1 LDEDVGWTA
10 AVLAS
15 LALATRAAWTAGP
28 WPSPSQDGPG
38 TLVVSQTGERQS
50 WTPGAERWLAQLED
64 RGTTVLRALVAR
76 LGSPATSPSGEDRA
90 VRAHVRTPAGTWVE
104 LYGERLS
111 GLRGDIA
118 ITLQAAH
125 PANLAPLLMAANGL
139 SIRERDVVRL
149 VLDGLSTTGIA
160 QGLFISEYTVQD
172 HLRAIFAKVGV
183 RTRRQLVVRLAGGPA
198 DPEDPPRLG

>member
-1 LDEDVGWTA
+1 
-10 AVLAS
+10 
-15 LALATRAAWTAGP
+15 
-28 WPSPSQDGPG
+28 
-38 TLVVSQTGERQS
+38 
-50 WTPGAERWLAQLED
+50 
-64 RGTTVLRALVAR
+64 LVAQ
-76 LGSPATSPSGEDRA
+76 LGSPFTNPSGEHRA

-111 GLRGDIA
+111 APRGDIA

-139 SIRERDVVRL
+139 STRERDVVRL
-149 VLDGLSTTGIA
+149 VLDGLSTAGIA

-183 RTRRQLVVRLAGGPA
+183 RTRRQLAVRLAGGPA
-198 DPEDPPRLG
+198 DPEGPPRLG